1 MRVLRSVA
9 ELDAVL
15 AECDRAEAVSDDAMR
30 AVFGTFRMDPP
41 EGLGDDPFR
50 PEYRETQLALY
61 RAVAGR
67 AYETANEVTAFDVET
82 AVRRPF
88 PYYTG
93 SGPTA
98 GEHLMGIGFLLKTM
112 ALPPGSRVLEFG
124 PGWGNTTLELA
135 RLGHHVTCVDIE
147 ARFVE
152 LIRRRAARE
161 DLSIEAIHDDF
172 FWAERATER
181 FDAVIFFECFHHCD
195 DHLRLLRALQ
205 DRVAPGGRLFFGG
218 EPIVPDFPQPWG
230 LRLDGNS
237 LWAIRKNGWL
247 ELGFREDYF
256 QEALTHTGWFGRR
269 IPCHD
274 PTWAT
279 VGEARRRADAG
290 FRLTGADPRMQTA
303 MGSRR
308 DGAIVLEGREGT
320 GIYGPYAAL
329 PGGNWTARLRFRPGT
344 PVRGRALMDVCA
356 GGGTDRLAEHRV
368 DAEAVSAGQWAV
380 TLPFLA
386 NTDLSGVEVRL
397 FCEPGFHATVEG
409 MEIVQTG

>member
-1 MRVLRSVA
+1 MRTIRSLA
-9 ELDAVL
+9 ELDAAI

-41 EGLGDDPFR
+41 PGMPPDPFSDA
-50 PEYRETQLALY
+50 YRDTQMALY
-61 RAVAGR
+61 EAIAGR
-67 AYETANEVTAFDVET
+67 GYALSNEATPFDVDA

-98 GEHLMGIGFLLKTM
+98 GEHLMGIGFLLRAM
-112 ALPPGSRVLEFG
+112 ALPPNSRVLEFG

-135 RLGHHVTCVDIE
+135 RLGHRVTCVDIE
-147 ARFVE
+147 ARFSE

-161 DLSIEAIHDDF
+161 DLAVEAITGDF
-172 FWAERATER
+172 FWAERSGDT
-181 FDAVIFFECFHHCD
+181 FDAVIFFECFHHCA

-205 DRVAPGGRLFFGG
+205 GRAAPGGRIFLGG

-256 QEALTHTGWFGRR
+256 ASALARTGWMGRR
-269 IPCHD
+269 IPCAD

-279 VGEARRRADAG
+279 VWEVRRRTEAGVRLDAS
-290 FRLTGADPRMQTA
+290 DPRVQTA
-303 MGSRR
+303 VGRR
-308 DGAIVLEGREGT
+308 EGGAILLEGGEGT
-320 GIYGPYAAL
+320 GVFGPYVGL
-329 PGGNWTARLRFRPGT
+329 PRGPWVARLRFRTG
-344 PVRGRALMDVCA
+344 VRGGATMDVCA
-356 GGGTDRLAEHRV
+356 GNGAAPVAARPVRGEALAG
-368 DAEAVSAGQWAV
+368 EAWVAS
-380 TLPFLA
+380 LPFIA
-386 NTDLSGVEVRL
+386 AEDLSGVEVRL
-397 FCEPGFHATVEG
+397 FCERGFEGAVEG
-409 MEIVQTG
+409 VDLVPAES